1 MRDPCMR
8 LTALPHRGL
17 AKRQKGLVSPYVTP
31 FIAKFDSE
39 ELKRVGARSSLAV
52 AYRPDFEPGIAEEEG
67 IRVKGGPDAEGL
79 LR

>member
-31 FIAKFDSE
+31 FLAKFDSE
-39 ELKRVGARSSLAV
+39 ELKRVGARSSLAAV
-52 AYRPDFEPGIAEEEG
+52 PIPDIQLGIAEKEG
-67 IRVKGGPDAEGL
+67 I
-79 LR
+79 